1 MSCFAIIE
9 MTQDQGQVVARLI
22 PDDVEQ
28 AGMPDTIAL
37 TDTPVQQSKGNPNA
51 GSVAETVYR
60 ELAQRLGLKPLSQL
74 IKNNKLVIASHATD
88 GTQGSYQNGVV
99 TLYPDNIATG
109 QAWAVFL
116 HEAGEH
122 AGLEQMLGDKYSSLV
137 QRFNALVREKNPDAL
152 RAVERV
158 PADTPPQHVA
168 SERLAYLIEDFTQ
181 QQTKTGKV
189 KLFVQGLLATVRAW
203 AFATLPK
210 WLVGNMSL
218 SPADIQA
225 LAVRAARAWADSV
238 SAQNQGKMSTSAVS
252 FSKNSE
258 FEQTAQQYGGQAA
271 WEQAQREGKTKLDY
285 RQWVQVRTPAFKRWF
300 GDWENERETGN
311 RENNVRGVRGLPA
324 GNRSDVR
331 RAWRLDP
338 NTGEPR
344 RYFHGTADTFTQFDL
359 YHSNR
364 KDTGW
369 LGRGVYLSSDQRIA
383 QSYANLKQGRDEPV
397 VMEIFSN
404 VRNPYI
410 ATLDDKKRGRLLSQE
425 SIDKETE
432 SLISQGYDGVALPF
446 SDGTF
451 ELVAFNPASVKSAT
465 DNIGS
470 FAPDNPDIRYSKKAS
485 SEARESGLSA
495 SEETDLWSELKA
507 QAPKEGMAR
516 NKELLG
522 KGWQWTKDHIQ
533 EVVKTGGLGL
543 LTLRQLA
550 EIGQEVVPAMQK
562 YMALTERMLTARNQ
576 MADASGKLAQ
586 RWTKL
591 DKATRQRLAFVMHKA
606 TLERVDPSLNQ
617 VPAPEIIIR
626 VADLEWREKLGLAR
640 PASLLT
646 EIEPERLA
654 VNDQVLKLLRKR
666 YIEANNKALRSRGS
680 RERFEQLKQ
689 VADSLLSDWKAA
701 KAAVQQYE
709 RALPVFERL
718 QKQFRAL
725 SPEAQAIYTESRDMY
740 EARFAR
746 KHKALIE
753 SINRSVM
760 PDEKKKALARTLQ
773 QEFESVK
780 LQGVYFPLHRQGA
793 YFVRGDVKKAQV
805 SETIYFKK
813 AGFER
818 INRGTGEVTQ
828 EADTWDS
835 EEAAMRSANSR
846 SDLIGKDLIAVEQD
860 GGWVLKENPNEP
872 VFLMFPTA
880 AEAEREAAR
889 LQADSRY
896 GGVRMGKLNKQNT
909 QDELGRAGV
918 LMQTMTAM
926 KANNQ
931 DVPDEMYQLM
941 LEMLPELSM
950 RKNSI
955 HRKGVQGFS
964 ADALNAFGHQMLHQ
978 AHQISKLEARDQLA
992 QALSD
997 IEEQAKLVPNQERM
1011 LAGNLREEMKKR
1023 HDWVMSPKNA
1033 AWTNWTSSFGFVM
1046 YLGVSPAAALVNLS
1060 QVAVVGY
1067 PALAAKYGWVE
1078 AAKVLNATARQL
1090 NLREV
1095 VLGDDA
1101 IARVALSADERVA
1114 MEHWHDMG
1122 VIDKSQAQMLAGVA
1136 DNDALSN
1143 SPTYQRSMGMVAHLF
1158 HKAEVVNREVMLLSA
1173 YRLARAKG
1181 EAHEQAVQYA
1191 SDVTW
1196 ETQFDYSNANRAG
1209 FMQNDFAKVALMFKS
1224 YSQHMIY
1231 FLLRNARQWG
1241 KGGADAKAARS
1252 KLLGIL
1258 AVTLAMGGVS
1268 ALPLGFVG
1276 AATGFAYA
1284 QAKFGTKVASIG
1296 TVGAVAGLML
1306 LSAAVLDDKEDWESE
1321 LRKALRNMGGEP
1333 LETLVFR
1340 GAVNLTTGVD
1350 LSSRINLD
1358 DLILR
1363 ESDRDLEGADA
1374 KGALLEQLAGPVVGY
1389 GLNALYTVPELWSQD
1404 HEWRA
1409 AEKLAPKFFRDLM
1422 QTLRFGTEGALTMKG
1437 SPIVERDFLGLPYSD
1452 ELNVWNLFWKANGFN
1467 AEKLTGQYVAN
1478 NDFMNAKKRVQ
1489 ASREKVLNRLFVAS
1503 VENDQRAILEAKK
1516 SIKDWNQAHPQAK
1529 QINEAAMKRSLAA
1542 RLRAR
1547 RENDHGVRVQA
1558 AEVYLR
1564 E

>member
-22 PDDVEQ
+22 PDGVDQRVVDGTSQIEPAMDASQVLSEQDESIRFSRVGSAVGSTKNTIVDEEESRAFVERFRRRFSGIDIQVVDNFYGLPLSILEAAQQQAFDPSEIRGVYHEGVAYLVRENHRSVAEVEATLFHEIYAHGGFRKLFGKNLSTKFNHLFLALGGTQKIIERGAQHGHNLQVYWDSFEQ
-28 AGMPDTIAL
+28 AGYSNEEKRAAL
-37 TDTPVQQSKGNPNA
+37 VD
-51 GSVAETVYR
+51 
-60 ELAQRLGLKPLSQL
+60 ELFAHLSQDQA
-74 IKNNKLVIASHATD
+74 NASFSQRALQLAKEFY
-88 GTQGSYQNGVV
+88 GAIRQW
-99 TLYPDNIATG
+99 LR
-109 QAWAVFL
+109 
-116 HEAGEH
+116 EH
-122 AGLEQMLGDKYSSLV
+122 G
-137 QRFNALVREKNPDAL
+137 F
-152 RAVERV
+152 
-158 PADTPPQHVA
+158 
-168 SERLAYLIEDFTQ
+168 ERLPEGSEADIAYLLKQAREAL
-181 QQTKTGKV
+181 GKPPTPNDRD
-189 KLFVQGLLATVRAW
+189 KPQFL
-203 AFATLPK
+203 
-210 WLVGNMSL
+210 
-218 SPADIQA
+218 
-225 LAVRAARAWADSV
+225 
-238 SAQNQGKMSTSAVS
+238 
-252 FSKNSE
+252 
-258 FEQTAQQYGGQAA
+258 
-271 WEQAQREGKTKLDY
+271 
-285 RQWVQVRTPAFKRWF
+285 RTPMF
-300 GDWENERETGN
+300 
-311 RENNVRGVRGLPA
+311 
-324 GNRSDVR
+324 S
-331 RAWRLDP
+331 
-338 NTGEPR
+338 
-344 RYFHGTADTFTQFDL
+344 
-359 YHSNR
+359 R
-364 KDTGW
+364 K
-369 LGRGVYLSSDQRIA
+369 
-383 QSYANLKQGRDEPV
+383 
-397 VMEIFSN
+397 
-404 VRNPYI
+404 
-410 ATLDDKKRGRLLSQE
+410 
-425 SIDKETE
+425 
-432 SLISQGYDGVALPF
+432 
-446 SDGTF
+446 
-451 ELVAFNPASVKSAT
+451 
-465 DNIGS
+465 
-470 FAPDNPDIRYSKKAS
+470 
-485 SEARESGLSA
+485 ARESGLST
-495 SEETDLWSELKA
+495 SSDTDLWSELKA
-507 QAPKEGMAR
+507 QAPKEGAAR
-516 NKELLG
+516 GKELLG

-550 EIGQEVVPAMQK
+550 EIGQEVVPAIQK
-562 YMALTERMLTARNQ
+562 YMALTERMLTTRNQ
-576 MADASGKLAQ
+576 MADESGKLAQ

-606 TLERVDPSLNQ
+606 TLERIDPSLEQ
-617 VPAPEIIIR
+617 VPEPEIMIR

-654 VNDQVLKLLRKR
+654 VNDQTLELLRKR
-666 YIEANNKALRSRGS
+666 YLEANNKALRSRGD
-680 RERFEQLKQ
+680 RERFEQLQQ
-689 VADSLLSDWKAA
+689 VADRLLEDWKAA
-701 KAAVQQYE
+701 KAAVQQHE
-709 RALPVFERL
+709 RALSVFDYL
-718 QKQFRAL
+718 QRHFRDL
-725 SPEAQAIYTESRDMY
+725 PEAAQKIYTDSRDMY

-746 KHKALIE
+746 KHKALVE

-773 QEFESVK
+773 QEFESAK

-793 YFVRGDVKKAQV
+793 YFVRGDVKKDQV
-805 SETIYFKK
+805 SETVYFKK

-828 EADTWDS
+828 EANTWDS
-835 EEAAMRSANSR
+835 FDAAMRSANSR

-860 GGWVLKENPNEP
+860 GGWVLKENPTEP
-872 VFLMFPTA
+872 LFLMFPTA
-880 AEAEREAAR
+880 AEAEREAKR

-896 GGVRMGKLNKQNT
+896 SDVKLGKLNKQNT

-926 KANNQ
+926 RKNNQ

-997 IEEQAKLVPNQERM
+997 IEEQAKLVPNEQS
-1011 LAGNLREEMKKR
+1011 LFAGQLREVMKKR
-1023 HDWVMSPKNA
+1023 HGWVMSPRHA
-1033 AWTNWTSSFGFVM
+1033 PWTNWTSSFGFFM
-1046 YLGVSPAAALVNLS
+1046 YLGLSPAAALVNLS
-1060 QVAVVGY
+1060 QVAVLGY

-1101 IARVALSADERVA
+1101 IARAALSADERVA
-1114 MEHWHDMG
+1114 MAQWHDMG
-1122 VIDKSQAQMLAGVA
+1122 AIDKTQAQLLAGIA

-1143 SPTYQRSMGMVAHLF
+1143 SPAYQRSMGMVAHLF

-1173 YRLARAKG
+1173 YRLARGKG

-1196 ETQFDYSNANRAG
+1196 DTQFDYSSVNSAG
-1209 FMQNDFAKVALMFKS
+1209 FMHNDFAKVALMFKS

-1284 QAKFGTKVASIG
+1284 QAKFGTKAASIG

-1306 LSAAVLDDKEDWESE
+1306 LSAAVLDEEEDWESE
-1321 LRKALRNMGGEP
+1321 LRKALRSIGGEP

-1350 LSSRINLD
+1350 LSSRISLD
-1358 DLILR
+1358 DLLMR
-1363 ESDRDLEGADA
+1363 DSDRELEGADA

-1389 GLNALYTVPELWSQD
+1389 GVNALYTVPELWSQD

-1409 AEKLAPKFFRDLM
+1409 AEKLAPKFFRDWM

-1437 SPIVERDFLGLPYSD
+1437 SPISD
-1452 ELNVWNLFWKANGFN
+1452 ELNLWNLFWKANGFN

-1489 ASREKVLNRLFVAS
+1489 SSREKVLNRLFVAS
-1503 VENDQRAILEAKK
+1503 VENDQAAILEAKK
-1516 SIKDWNQAHPQAK
+1516 AIKNWNQAHPQAK

-1547 RENDHGVRVQA
+1547 RENDQGVRVQA
-1558 AEVYLR
+1558 AEAYLR